1 MATEAQLNA
10 NRQNAKQSTG
20 PRTPKGKA
28 ASSRN
33 RMEHGLCAEKLL
45 LTDEDSDAFQ
55 ALLRD
60 LFSRFRPVG
69 AGEESLVKRIALA
82 QWRLDRALPVE
93 TQLYQEQIAILA
105 VHNPE
110 MSAKELNA
118 QTGLL
123 GPAFKND
130 CDKSQTFIKLAR
142 YETALE
148 RSISSSLRQLEA
160 FQKARA
166 QAVAEIAKEPPAD
179 VSSEITE
186 RTQIPESVTL
196 PATPAELRNEPKP
209 PQDSAEEHIQVQE
222 LLSPSQPW
230 ERGIMPR

>member
-69 AGEESLVKRIALA
+69 AGEECLVKRIALA
-82 QWRLDRALPVE
+82 QWRLDRALPIE
-93 TQLYQEQIAILA
+93 TQLYQEQIAIVA
-105 VHNPE
+105 VSNPE

-148 RSISSSLRQLEA
+148 RSISSSLRQLDA
-160 FQKARA
+160 FQKGRA
-166 QAVAEIAKEPPAD
+166 QAVAETA
-179 VSSEITE
+179 EITE
-186 RTQIPESVTL
+186 RTQIS
-196 PATPAELRNEPKP
+196 APAELRSEPKLP
-209 PQDSAEEHIQVQE
+209 PDSVAGPVQVPE
-222 LLSPSQPW
+222 PLSRPQPW

>member
-10 NRQNAKQSTG
+10 NRQNARKSTG

-33 RMEHGLCAEKLL
+33 SLEHGLCAQKLL
-45 LTDEDSDAFQ
+45 LIDEDSDAFL
-55 ALLRD
+55 ALLHD

-82 QWRLDRALPVE
+82 QWRLDRALPIE
-93 TQLYQEQIAILA
+93 TQLYQEQIAIVA
-105 VHNPE
+105 ASNPE

-123 GPAFKND
+123 GPAFTND

-148 RSISSSLRQLEA
+148 RSINNSLRQLEA

-166 QAVAEIAKEPPAD
+166 QAAAEIAKEPPAD
-179 VSSEITE
+179 VAEIAE
-186 RTQIPESVTL
+186 RTQITASVL
-196 PATPAELRNEPKP
+196 PPATPEKLRSEPKP
-209 PQDSAEEHIQVQE
+209 PQDSVERPLYVQE
-222 LLSPSQPW
+222 VD
-230 ERGIMPR
+230 PRRAETDAPTGECR